1 MLEPCNPADHLA
13 TGRAGGDCREPEA
26 GAGAKQQPALDHVGR
41 GEFSCRRPD
50 ADGRPGGW
58 SSDWLQLSHEL
69 RTPLNAILGNVELL
83 LDGSAGPLSSAG
95 RACIA
100 DIQAA
105 SRQLMT
111 QLQPLLLLVQARTC
125 PLPAA
130 KLPLDV
136 FELLLRASADR
147 GPGWPGAPPHIVPE
161 GARLMV
167 PGDPV
172 WLGVLAASLVD
183 LRAAARN
190 AVGPISV
197 ELDSTVQWTSG
208 VGLRI
213 FWTGFEPAMTS
224 PLPLALVDALLQ
236 LHEGRIRS
244 LTEDGLSL
252 DLPTATVEPT
262 RMPVGRD
269 HR

>member
-1 MLEPCNPADHLA
+1 MLEPFSPANHLA
-13 TGRAGGDCREPEA
+13 IGRAGADR
-26 GAGAKQQPALDHVGR
+26 QPAVDHRGR
-41 GEFSCRRPD
+41 EELSCRDRDD
-50 ADGRPGGW
+50 AEGGASGW

-83 LDGSAGPLSSAG
+83 IDGSAGPLSSAG
-95 RACIA
+95 RVCIA

-105 SRQLMT
+105 SRQLMA

-125 PLPAA
+125 PAPAV
-130 KLPLDV
+130 KLPLDL
-136 FELLLRASADR
+136 FELVWRASTDR
-147 GPGWPGAPPHIVPE
+147 GPGGPDASPHIVPE

-190 AVGPISV
+190 AVGPMSV
-197 ELDSTVQWTSG
+197 ALDSAGHAASG

-213 FWTGFEPAMTS
+213 FWTGFDPAVTS
-224 PLPLALVDALLQ
+224 PLPLALVEAVLQ
-236 LHEGRIRS
+236 LHDGRIRS
-244 LTEDGLSL
+244 LTEDGLRL
-252 DLPTATVEPT
+252 DLPTARVEPSKT
-262 RMPVGRD
+262 PARRD

>member
-1 MLEPCNPADHLA
+1 MLEPFNPANHFA
-13 TGRAGGDCREPEA
+13 TGRAGAARARAD
-26 GAGAKQQPALDHVGR
+26 QQPAVDHVGC
-41 GEFSCRRPD
+41 GELSCRDLDD
-50 ADGRPGGW
+50 AEARASGW

-69 RTPLNAILGNVELL
+69 RTPLNAILGNIELL
-83 LDGSAGPLSSAG
+83 IDGSAGPLSSAG

-100 DIQAA
+100 DIQVA

-125 PLPAA
+125 PAPAV
-130 KLPLDV
+130 KLPLDL
-136 FELLLRASADR
+136 FELVWRAATDR
-147 GPGWPGAPPHIVPE
+147 EPGRPVASPHIVPE

-183 LRAAARN
+183 LRAAARD
-190 AVGPISV
+190 AVGPMSIV
-197 ELDSTVQWTSG
+197 LDNAGHTAGG

-213 FWTGFEPAMTS
+213 FWTGFDPAVTS
-224 PLPLALVDALLQ
+224 PLQLALVDAVLQ
-236 LHEGRIRS
+236 LHEGRVRS
-244 LTEDGLSL
+244 LTEDGLRL
-252 DLPTATVEPT
+252 DLPTARVEPSRT
-262 RMPVGRD
+262 PARRD

>member
-1 MLEPCNPADHLA
+1 MLEPCNSANHLA
-13 TGRAGGDCREPEA
+13 TGRADGG
-26 GAGAKQQPALDHVGR
+26 
-41 GEFSCRRPD
+41 CRRPD
-50 ADGRPGGW
+50 AGADQQPALVHVGGVELSCRDQDDADGRACGW

-105 SRQLMT
+105 SRQLMA

-125 PLPAA
+125 PAPVV
-130 KLPLDV
+130 KLPLDL
-136 FELLLRASADR
+136 FELLWRASADR
-147 GPGWPGAPPHIVPE
+147 GPGRPGASSQIVPE

-183 LRAAARN
+183 LHAVARDAA
-190 AVGPISV
+190 GPMSV
-197 ELDSTVQWTSG
+197 ALDGDGHGPSG

-213 FWTGFEPAMTS
+213 FWTGFNPAATS
-224 PLPLALVDALLQ
+224 PLPLALVDAVLQ

-244 LTEDGLSL
+244 LTEDGLRL
-252 DLPTATVEPT
+252 DLPTARVEPSRT
-262 RMPVGRD
+262 PAGRD